1 MYRERDVY
9 IYIYI
14 YIYMRYSIQYV
25 TCVFNVISMVVI
37 MIILDAPL
45 SADPDPRK
53 LLLSL
58 F

>member
-1 MYRERDVY
+1 MYRERDV
-9 IYIYI
+9 YIYI